1 LADPTE
7 DTDEL
12 ALPERLPV
20 LALPGVVL
28 FPHVVL
34 PLAIEIPEQI
44 ALVDEVL
51 QGDKLLALAALK
63 PDRAADEPPG
73 DDAPFHVAGTLAQIV
88 RMMKLPDDSV
98 RMLVQGRSRLHLDQ
112 PVKRGDFWIAEVREI
127 PITAAEGVR
136 IEALR
141 RSVSEL
147 FREIVGLSPAL
158 PDEVGPLVDAL
169 DDPAKLADFVAAN
182 VAFDVEAKQELLAE
196 GDVARRLERVTELL
210 GKELE
215 ILQARADIQ
224 NRVQERMGKSQ
235 REYVLRE
242 QMREIQDEL
251 GEGQGG
257 EAAQLR
263 AELEAAE
270 MTDEARAQAEKEL
283 ARLERMGS
291 QSAEYGVVRTYID
304 TLLSLPWKKE
314 SEAEVNL
321 PDAREI
327 LDRDHYGL
335 EKIKERI
342 IEYLAVR
349 KLNPHV
355 QGPILC
361 FVGPPGVGKTS
372 LGRSVAEAMGRVFAR
387 ISLGGVRDEAE
398 IRGHR
403 RTYVGAMP
411 GRIVQAM
418 RTAEVRNP
426 VFMLDE
432 IDKIGQDFRGDP
444 TSALLEVL
452 DPAQNDT
459 FVDHYLEIPFD
470 LSATVFIAT
479 ANSLAT
485 IPEPLLDRMEV
496 LHLSA
501 YAPGE
506 KLEVARRYLVP
517 KQMAEHGLQG
527 EQVEI
532 TEDALVRLIAEYT
545 REAGVRNLERA
556 VGGLLRKAAVQVVEG
571 RTDSIRITAETLPD
585 YAGPPRFRSEIAGR
599 EEEVGVATGLAYT
612 PVGGEILFIEA
623 VRMPGRGRISLT
635 GQLGDVMKESARA
648 AFSYLRA
655 SGDVLDIDR
664 EVFTST
670 DVHLHVPAGA
680 TPKDGPSAGVAMT
693 VALASLLSGR
703 PVRPE
708 IAMTGEITLRGHVL
722 PVGGI
727 REKVIAAERAGIQTV
742 LLPDRNEPD
751 VEDIPQEVRDHL
763 DIQFIEHASEAFDRA
778 LIEEP
783 VLAGAVP

>member
-51 QGDKLLALAALK
+51 QGDKLLAVAALK
-63 PDRAADEPPG
+63 PDRAADEPQG
-73 DDAPFHVAGTLAQIV
+73 DDAPFHASGTLAQIV

-411 GRIVQAM
+411 GRIIQAM

-585 YAGPPRFRSEIAGR
+585 YAGPPRFRSEM
-599 EEEVGVATGLAYT
+599 GVATGLAYT

-742 LLPDRNEPD
+742 LLPARNEPD

-763 DIQFIEHASEAFDRA
+763 EIQFIEHASEAFDRA

>member
-1 LADPTE
+1 
-7 DTDEL
+7 
-12 ALPERLPV
+12 
-20 LALPGVVL
+20 
-28 FPHVVL
+28 
-34 PLAIEIPEQI
+34 
-44 ALVDEVL
+44 
-51 QGDKLLALAALK
+51 
-63 PDRAADEPPG
+63 
-73 DDAPFHVAGTLAQIV
+73 
-88 RMMKLPDDSV
+88 
-98 RMLVQGRSRLHLDQ
+98 
-112 PVKRGDFWIAEVREI
+112 
-127 PITAAEGVR
+127 
-136 IEALR
+136 
-141 RSVSEL
+141 
-147 FREIVGLSPAL
+147 
-158 PDEVGPLVDAL
+158 
-169 DDPAKLADFVAAN
+169 
-182 VAFDVEAKQELLAE
+182 
-196 GDVARRLERVTELL
+196 
-210 GKELE
+210 
-215 ILQARADIQ
+215 
-224 NRVQERMGKSQ
+224 
-235 REYVLRE
+235 
-242 QMREIQDEL
+242 MREIQEEL

-314 SEAEVNL
+314 SEAEVDL

-342 IEYLAVR
+342 VEYLAVR

-411 GRIVQAM
+411 GRIIQAM

-742 LLPDRNEPD
+742 LLPARNEPD

-763 DIQFIEHASEAFDRA
+763 EIQFIEHASEAFDRA

>member
-1 LADPTE
+1 MADATE
-7 DTDEL
+7 ETGDLVLTD
-12 ALPERLPV
+12 RLPV
-20 LALPGVVL
+20 LALPEVVL

-34 PLAIEIPEQI
+34 PLAIEAPEQI

-51 QGDKLLALAALK
+51 QGDKLLAVAALK
-63 PDRAADEPPG
+63 PDRAADEPQG
-73 DDAPFHVAGTLAQIV
+73 DDAPFYEAGTLAQIV
-88 RMMKLPDDSV
+88 RMMKLPDESV
-98 RMLVQGRSRLHLDQ
+98 RMLVQGRSRIRLEQ
-112 PVKRGDFWIAEVREI
+112 PIKHGDFWLAEVREI
-127 PITAAEGVR
+127 PITRAEGVR
-136 IEALR
+136 MEALR
-141 RSVSEL
+141 RSVSDL

-182 VAFDVEAKQELLAE
+182 LGFDVEAKQELLAE
-196 GDVARRLERVTELL
+196 GDVARRLERITELL
-210 GKELE
+210 AKELE
-215 ILQARADIQ
+215 ILRARADIQ

-321 PDAREI
+321 PRAREI

-411 GRIVQAM
+411 GRIIQAM
-418 RTAEVRNP
+418 RTAGVRNP

-479 ANSLAT
+479 ANSLST

-517 KQMAEHGLQG
+517 KQMAEHGLQV

-556 VGGLLRKAAVQVVEG
+556 VGGLMRKAAVQVVEG
-571 RTDSIRITAETLPD
+571 RMDPIRITGETLPE

-599 EEEVGVATGLAYT
+599 EQEVGVATGLAYT

-623 VRMPGRGRISLT
+623 VRMPGKGRISLT
-635 GQLGDVMKESARA
+635 GQLGDVMKESAQA

-655 SGDVLDIDR
+655 GGDGLDIDR
-664 EVFTST
+664 ELFTST

-727 REKVIAAERAGIQTV
+727 REKVIAAERAGIRTV
-742 LLPDRNEPD
+742 LLPARNEPD
-751 VEDIPQEVRDHL
+751 VEEIPEEVRDHL
-763 DIQFIEHASEAFDRA
+763 DIQFIEHASEAFERA

-783 VLAGAVP
+783 VLAGALP

>member
-1 LADPTE
+1 MADPTE

-51 QGDKLLALAALK
+51 QGDKLLAVAALK
-63 PDRAADEPPG
+63 PERAADEPPG
-73 DDAPFHVAGTLAQIV
+73 DDAPFHASGTLAQIV

-327 LDRDHYGL
+327 MDRDHYGL

-411 GRIVQAM
+411 GRIIQAM

-742 LLPDRNEPD
+742 LLPARNEPD